1 MTDETS
7 PKKCRKADCQVAMT
21 GSCAEGHAPLASCP
35 NYGDQPAEQ
44 SKVYDGELDLPAEGA
59 TPDVERVSLPSGDAL
74 TPDEVD
80 QFLPWRAATFVTVIG
95 DSHSGKTTLICA
107 LYERFLKG
115 PFAGFGFAGSR
126 TLVALE
132 RRTHHSR
139 VDSGRVTPE
148 TARTS
153 HLDGLRYFHFAVA
166 LYGHPTKRADFL
178 LSDRSGE
185 VYRSARNNSSVVR
198 TLPEI
203 PQADRIVLLLDGH
216 RVADPV
222 ERAGAIQ
229 SVRQTLRVFL
239 DNGALGLSSIVQIV
253 TTKIDLIAASK
264 DEQEIR
270 GVLSAFRDRLNAD
283 FAPRLKSLSFHDIAA
298 RDPTN
303 GFAPAHGLDTLVED
317 WATPRPRYTSRALP
331 PLALQSEFDRLLVRT
346 PLEAFP

>member
-1 MTDETS
+1 MADETS
-7 PKKCRKADCQVAMT
+7 QKKCRKTDCQVAVT

-44 SKVYDGELDLPAEGA
+44 SNVYDGELDAAAEGA
-59 TPDVERVSLPSGDAL
+59 TPDVKRVSLPSGDAL

-80 QFLPWRAATFVTVIG
+80 QFLRWRAATFVTVVG

-107 LYERFLKG
+107 LYERFLKAT
-115 PFAGFGFAGSR
+115 FAGLGFAGSR

-132 RRTHHSR
+132 RRSHHAR
-139 VDSGRVTPE
+139 VDSGRATPE

-153 HLDGLRYFHFAVA
+153 HLDGLRYFHFAVVPS
-166 LYGHPTKRADFL
+166 GHPMKRADLL

-185 VYRSARNNSSVVR
+185 VYRSARNNSSVVG

-203 PQADRIVLLLDGH
+203 PQADRIVLLLDGR
-216 RVADPV
+216 RVADPI

-239 DNGALGLSSIVQIV
+239 DNDALGPTSIVQIV
-253 TTKIDLIAASK
+253 TTKIDLIAASQ
-264 DEQEIR
+264 DGQEIADS
-270 GVLSAFRDRLNAD
+270 LSAFRNRLTAD

-303 GFAPAHGLDTLVED
+303 GFAPAHGLDTLVKD
-317 WATPRPRYTSRALP
+317 WATPRPRYTP
-331 PLALQSEFDRLLVRT
+331 PAPPRLALHSEFDRLLART
-346 PLEAFP
+346 PLEVCP